1 MASPKPARITSTD
14 WRFLLMLTTHTTARR
29 YAIAAS
35 LAMIAGATMATE
47 RLAARAPVTAS
58 SAESVEP
65 SNRWLD
71 GLKAKHRQFFDA
83 PAPAG
88 GIPLVHVMNYYD
100 TYNKAFGVKDSDIDA
115 VLTFYGST
123 TFHGLNDAAWQKYA
137 LGEFLEIT
145 DAAGKPATAN
155 PWRAAPVILGMSLP
169 PASIEALQKRGA
181 TMIICNN
188 ALQIFSSLLA
198 KKRGLDAAT
207 VYTDLKAN
215 ILPGVEL
222 VPGMV
227 VAVEQATRAGLSY
240 HRQ

>member
-1 MASPKPARITSTD
+1 M
-14 WRFLLMLTTHTTARR
+14 MLKTRTVARR
-29 YAIAAS
+29 TAIAAS
-35 LAMIAGATMATE
+35 LAIVAGTAIAAAHVSTLDAKTAATST
-47 RLAARAPVTAS
+47 TI
-58 SAESVEP
+58 EP
-65 SNRWLD
+65 SNRWLE

-100 TYNKAFGVKDSDIDA
+100 TYNKAFGVRDGDIDA

-137 LGEFLEIT
+137 LGEFLEIN

-198 KKRGLDAAT
+198 KKRGLDAAE

-227 VAVEQATRAGLSY
+227 VAVEQAQRAGVAY

>member
-1 MASPKPARITSTD
+1 MLNTRTVARRVAIATSLSIIAISAALATRVASLDAKPA
-14 WRFLLMLTTHTTARR
+14 
-29 YAIAAS
+29 
-35 LAMIAGATMATE
+35 E
-47 RLAARAPVTAS
+47 S
-58 SAESVEP
+58 SSIVEP

-100 TYNKAFGVKDSDIDA
+100 TYNKAFGVKDNDIDA
-115 VLTFYGST
+115 VLTFYGAT
-123 TFHGLNDAAWQKYA
+123 TFHGLNDGAWQKYA

>member
-1 MASPKPARITSTD
+1 MMSKTRTV
-14 WRFLLMLTTHTTARR
+14 ARR
-29 YAIAAS
+29 TAIAAS
-35 LAMIAGATMATE
+35 LAIVAGTAIVAAHVSTLDAKTAATST
-47 RLAARAPVTAS
+47 TI
-58 SAESVEP
+58 EP
-65 SNRWLD
+65 SNRWLE

-137 LGEFLEIT
+137 LGEFLEIN

-155 PWRAAPVILGMSLP
+155 PWRAAPVILGMALP

-198 KKRGLDAAT
+198 KKRGLDAAE

-227 VAVEQATRAGLSY
+227 VAVEQAQRAGVAY

>member
-1 MASPKPARITSTD
+1 MMSMTRTV
-14 WRFLLMLTTHTTARR
+14 ARR
-29 YAIAAS
+29 TAIAAS
-35 LAMIAGATMATE
+35 LAIVAGTAIV
-47 RLAARAPVTAS
+47 AARVPTLDAKPATTS
-58 SAESVEP
+58 STVEP
-65 SNRWLD
+65 SNRWLE

-100 TYNKAFGVKDSDIDA
+100 TYNKAFGVKDNDIDA
-115 VLTFYGST
+115 VLTFYGAT

-137 LGEFLEIT
+137 LGEFLEIN
-145 DAAGKPATAN
+145 DPSGKPATAN
-155 PWRAAPVILGMSLP
+155 PWRAAPVVLGMELP
-169 PASIEALQKRGA
+169 SASIEALQKRGA

-227 VAVEQATRAGLSY
+227 VAVEQAQRAGLAY